1 MSQEIEL
8 NDVASLIRMALDED
22 IDGGDIT
29 AEAIFSGQELSSATI
44 VSKGSGT
51 LCGTGIVTFVYKI
64 LDSRV
69 KVTALV
75 EDGITIEPDQAVMEI
90 DGPTGSL
97 LSGERT
103 ALNFIQRMSGI
114 ATKTAEICALLEGT
128 GIALLDTR
136 KTMPGMRTL
145 DKFAVKT
152 GGGRNHR
159 MGLYDMVMIKD
170 NHIKAAGGIRRAVMM
185 VREKY
190 GNRHIVEVEAATL
203 DEVKE
208 AAECGADIIM
218 LDNMTDSTMEDA
230 VKLIRKRARIEV
242 SGTVDEARIMKIRN
256 LSVDYVS
263 MGALTHSVKAFDFSM
278 SFRF

>member
-22 IDGGDIT
+22 IDGGDVT
-29 AEAIFSGQELSSATI
+29 SEAIFSGQELSSATI

-75 EDGITIEPDQAVMEI
+75 EDGMTIEPDQTVMEI
-90 DGPTGSL
+90 EGPTGSL

-114 ATKTAEICALLEGT
+114 ATKTAKICALLEGT

-152 GGGRNHR
+152 GGGSNHR

-190 GNRHIVEVEAATL
+190 GNRYTVEVEAATL

-218 LDNMTDSTMEDA
+218 LDNMTDSTMEEA

-242 SGTVDEARIMKIRN
+242 SGTVDEARIMKIRT

-278 SFRF
+278 SFGF